1 MVVREVRPE
10 NRQEMA
16 LAQDNHMVQAFA
28 TKRAA
33 KAFRIWILPG
43 RLRRRNNLFDTHALD
58 SPSELLAVDAIA
70 VADHVSGR
78 SVLGEGF
85 DDPWRSV
92 QMAR

>member
-1 MVVREVRPE
+1 
-10 NRQEMA
+10 
-16 LAQDNHMVQAFA
+16 
-28 TKRAA
+28 
-33 KAFRIWILPG
+33 
-43 RLRRRNNLFDTHALD
+43 LRRRNNLFDTHALD

>member
-10 NRQEMA
+10 NRVEMA
-16 LAQDNHMVQAFA
+16 FAQDDHMIE
-28 TKRAA
+28 TLSTNRAA
-33 KAFRIWILPG
+33 KAFRIRILPG